1 MVKQFRP
8 YVLDSVAINAAI
20 NNGVVAPLT
29 GNGRTMPTSTT
40 FDMAAREA
48 SADECPVVERY
59 DACGAPIKPV
69 RVNGDMVYFFGCW
82 NGRAGHY
89 LFDPHGASYRHNELI
104 PWANIDGSLCH
115 GADEK
120 GDADIHR
127 QVEGEAKLHHFDGW
141 TALAWWD
148 RSVDVRYGSNAALF
162 AKGTHTFDD
171 MIHIMRNWF
180 PSIMARFKYVVRP

>member
-1 MVKQFRP
+1 MTKLRQHVTRISRESLDAFSDTKRARLTQFVRRRD
-8 YVLDSVAINAAI
+8 YLDAY
-20 NNGVVAPLT
+20 
-29 GNGRTMPTSTT
+29 
-40 FDMAAREA
+40 
-48 SADECPVVERY
+48 ERY
-59 DACGAPIKPV
+59 V
-69 RVNGDMVYFFGCW
+69 RRNDPRRKRIAGHWILRCEFVMGNAETVYFFGCW

-89 LFDPHGASYRHNELI
+89 LFDPRGASYRHNGLI
-104 PWANIDGSLCH
+104 PWTNIDGSLCY

-127 QVEGEAKLHHFDGW
+127 QVEGEAKLHHLDDW

-148 RSVDVRYGSNAALF
+148 RSVDARYGSNAALF

-180 PSIMARFKYVVRP
+180 PSIMARFKYMVRP